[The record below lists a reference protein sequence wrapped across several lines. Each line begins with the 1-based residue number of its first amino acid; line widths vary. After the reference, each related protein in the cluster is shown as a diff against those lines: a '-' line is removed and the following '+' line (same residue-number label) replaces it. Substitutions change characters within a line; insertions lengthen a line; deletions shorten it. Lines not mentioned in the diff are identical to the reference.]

1 VGVLHHL
8 PDPRRAFNLWRVSAW
23 GLNARFFY
31 GELGRWEIKL
41 MQQAIKLL
49 QGDQKVIIATVF
61 SWGVSCLPPS
71 RKTTG

>member
-1 VGVLHHL
+1 MH
-8 PDPRRAFNLWRVSAW
+8 A
-23 GLNARFFY
+23 Y

-49 QGDQKVIIATVF
+49 QGDQKGDYRGVQPGRQLFAT
-61 SWGVSCLPPS
+61 S

>member
-1 VGVLHHL
+1 VW
-8 PDPRRAFNLWRVSAW
+8 AFCIICLIQQGIQSLAAKVSAKP
-23 GLNARFFY
+23 RFLY

-49 QGDQKVIIATVF
+49 QGEDYRDGVQLGRQLFAT
-61 SWGVSCLPPS
+61 S

>member
-1 VGVLHHL
+1 
-8 PDPRRAFNLWRVSAW
+8 
-23 GLNARFFY
+23 
-31 GELGRWEIKL
+31 

-61 SWGVSCLPPS
+61 RRQLFATS